1 MKLYTSLTECR
12 VVKNGSAQ
20 GDHRRALTELLYYV
34 FIDVSLRGLLAFS
47 IFTLVISKVS
57 PNLLPSA
64 NLNTTSKYNLLSP
77 QV

>member
-34 FIDVSLRGLLAFS
+34 FIDVSLRGLLVFS
-47 IFTLVISKVS
+47 IFTLVITLVSKVS

-64 NLNTTSKYNLLSP
+64 NLNTL
-77 QV
+77 